1 MRHQKQ
7 PAAGV
12 GQRTIHPPGLIA
24 EYTVS
29 KQTVQH
35 ALYGPVIIM
44 GLHRHQCQQPR
55 LDFTDRLTVD
65 LNPGLFH
72 TLDQADHRAIH
83 LIASYPVTVSNKTRN
98 PGVRGHLAYLAFW
111 LIGSLPLRWLHGLGA
126 WLAGRQRGRA
136 WHIVQRNLELCFP
149 DMDPEQR
156 QALAEQ
162 TLRESGRSMLE
173 AFRIWTRP
181 RRALGWIREVEGADL
196 LEQAR
201 ARGRG
206 VLVLAPHLGA
216 WELLNVYLASTG
228 PGAVLYR
235 PPASAA
241 VEAAI
246 VRSRGSL
253 GMGLIRADTQ
263 APRIIIRR
271 LAAGELIGIL
281 PDQQPK
287 IGEGVFAPFF
297 GVSALTMTL
306 APRIAQRCTA
316 VFGWAERMPGSAGYR
331 VRFVPAPAAL
341 YDPDPV
347 VATSAMNATIE
358 SMARQAPAQYAWT
371 YKRFSRRPPGEPPR
385 YGAKTRRPR
394 NA

>member
-1 MRHQKQ
+1 M
-7 PAAGV
+7 
-12 GQRTIHPPGLIA
+12 
-24 EYTVS
+24 
-29 KQTVQH
+29 
-35 ALYGPVIIM
+35 
-44 GLHRHQCQQPR
+44 
-55 LDFTDRLTVD
+55 
-65 LNPGLFH
+65 
-72 TLDQADHRAIH
+72 
-83 LIASYPVTVSNKTRN
+83 SNKT
-98 PGVRGHLAYLAFW
+98 PPAEQPASAGLRGHLIYAMFW

-126 WLAGRQRGRA
+126 WLARRRRGRA

-149 DMDPEQR
+149 ELDPAQR
-156 QALAEQ
+156 DSLAQ
-162 TLRESGRSMLE
+162 DTVRESGCSMLE

-181 RRALGWIREVEGADL
+181 RRALGWIRQVEGAEL
-196 LEQAR
+196 LAQAR
-201 ARGRG
+201 AQGKG

-216 WELLNVYLASTG
+216 WELLNLYLASTG

-253 GMGLIRADTQ
+253 GMGLIRADKQ
-263 APRIIIRR
+263 APRTLIRR

-297 GVSALTMTL
+297 RVQALTMTL

-316 VFGWAERMPGSAGYR
+316 VFGWAERLPGSNGYR
-331 VRFVPAPAAL
+331 LHFVPAPEAL

-347 VATSAMNATIE
+347 RAASAMNAAIE
-358 SMARQAPAQYAWT
+358 ALVRRAPAQYAWT
-371 YKRFSRRPPGEPPR
+371 YKRFSKRPAGEPPR
-385 YGAKTRRPR
+385 YDASTRRQR